1 MSEKGAIEYFIRDII
16 NEEINKKVSQL
27 GIQDTTKVT
36 HVEGVEFLNNVT
48 KAVERS
54 GQQWTKEEDV
64 LLRQEFRTAVAQIAL
79 NHKRSRNAIRERL
92 LHDGL
97 YSEV

>member
-1 MSEKGAIEYFIRDII
+1 MKDVA
-16 NEEINKKVSQL
+16 NEEINKRLDLLPKQHTVAYVYQTVD
-27 GIQDTTKVT
+27 GP
-36 HVEGVEFLNNVT
+36 EFLNNIT
-48 KAVERS
+48 KAIERA
-54 GQQWTKEEDV
+54 GQSWTKEEDA

>member
-1 MSEKGAIEYFIRDII
+1 MSREVEDFGTHLIRVLA
-16 NEEINKKVSQL
+16 NEEIDKRIGKLFNYNTDNSV
-27 GIQDTTKVT
+27 
-36 HVEGVEFLNNVT
+36 FLSNIT
-48 KAVERS
+48 KAIERA
-54 GQQWTKEEDV
+54 GQSWTKEEDA